1 LLKHRLRPDL
11 TSLLAFEIKLHTNT
25 MYQFIILRNF
35 LSMRCTKQCGA
46 MKTDP
51 KVLHHP
57 HRLVRLPV
65 VVTIIVVLKGVRW
78 LPPTGV
84 VNYAREVGLQ
94 QKTQDAINMA

>member
-11 TSLLAFEIKLHTNT
+11 KSLLTFEIKLHTDT

-35 LSMRCTKQCGA
+35 QSMQCTEQYSA

-51 KVLHHP
+51 KVPHHP

-65 VVTIIVVLKGVRW
+65 VVAIVVVLKGVRR

-84 VNYAREVGLQ
+84 VNYTREVGLQ
-94 QKTQDAINMA
+94 